1 MSKPNKT
8 VGNWRKSVGFT
19 PRPSKPNDAFVE
31 WMCANPKR
39 SAEFVTV
46 EKARDAF
53 EAEQKATGATTYNP
67 EFLGAQPARASE
79 DY

>member
-8 VGNWRKSVGFT
+8 VGNWRKKVGFA
-19 PRPSKPNDAFVE
+19 PRPPKPTDAFVE
-31 WMCANPKR
+31 WMCANPTR

-53 EAEQKATGATTYNP
+53 EAEQKATGATLKEKNT
-67 EFLGAQPARASE
+67 
-79 DY
+79 